1 MNIFGIGVDVVKS
14 ARMKRILS
22 SSYAERFL
30 IKVLHPKEITELKGR
45 GDIEQQTLYLAS
57 RWCFK
62 EACVKASGR
71 KDLIF
76 PQMYLDKDPNGK
88 PIPTF
93 IDFNKNVLENE
104 LQIKNTHTSISH
116 EDEISIA
123 FVVMSK

>member
-1 MNIFGIGVDVVKS
+1 MSIFGIGVDIVKS
-14 ARMKRILS
+14 ARMKRILQ
-22 SSYAERFL
+22 SSYSERFL
-30 IKVLHPKEITELKGR
+30 HRVLHPKEIIELKNR
-45 GDIEQQTLYLAS
+45 ADIEQKTLYLAS

-93 IDFNKNVLENE
+93 IEFNKQVLENE
-104 LQIKNTHTSISH
+104 LKIKNTHTSISH
-116 EDEISIA
+116 EDEVSIA
-123 FVVMSK
+123 FVVMSS